1 MGDMEI
7 EKVIGIQVVV
17 DIVILIAAYYT
28 YKKDQ
33 KRRNKK

>member
-17 DIVILIAAYYT
+17 DIVILIAVYYI

>member
-17 DIVILIAAYYT
+17 DIVILIAAYYI
-28 YKKDQ
+28 YKKNQ

>member
-17 DIVILIAAYYT
+17 DIVILIAAYYI

-33 KRRNKK
+33 TRRNKK

>member
-17 DIVILIAAYYT
+17 DIVLLIAAYYI

-33 KRRNKK
+33 KRPNKK

>member
-17 DIVILIAAYYT
+17 DIVILIAAYCI

>member
-17 DIVILIAAYYT
+17 AIVILIAAYYT

-33 KRRNKK
+33 KRQNKK

>member
-17 DIVILIAAYYT
+17 DIVILITAYYI

>member
-7 EKVIGIQVVV
+7 EKVIGNQVIVA
-17 DIVILIAAYYT
+17 IVILITAYYT

>member
-17 DIVILIAAYYT
+17 AIVSLIAAYYT

>member
-17 DIVILIAAYYT
+17 AIVILIAAYYT
-28 YKKDQ
+28 YKKDNEN
-33 KRRNKK
+33 RNKK

>member
-17 DIVILIAAYYT
+17 AIVILIAAYYT

-33 KRRNKK
+33 KRGNKK